1 MYTTKNAENR
11 QIGRNTCFSFYKHVY
26 KHMKAHIWFNFF
38 LLSHEQVSF
47 RKINIIK
54 ERAYLEYQFKPII
67 IGHAAVNLKKM
78 ES

>member
-1 MYTTKNAENR
+1 LV
-11 QIGRNTCFSFYKHVY
+11 Q
-26 KHMKAHIWFNFF
+26 FF

-54 ERAYLEYQFKPII
+54 KRAYLEYQFKPII
-67 IGHAAVNLKKM
+67 IGHVGVNLKKM